1 MEQIV
6 MAIIFRL
13 TVPVESGARS
23 KEQPKRRDD
32 VKSEETVLGCHTG
45 DGVMVKTLYAVAV
58 AAIAAA
64 CFVAF
69 PSLSMQVQASATALS
84 GKSDRA
90 DARPLG
96 TQCSQNAWPYF
107 EASCLRDT
115 DNPLGQARQV
125 RIVPLDKMPKG

>member
-1 MEQIV
+1 
-6 MAIIFRL
+6 
-13 TVPVESGARS
+13 
-23 KEQPKRRDD
+23 
-32 VKSEETVLGCHTG
+32 
-45 DGVMVKTLYAVAV
+45 MVKTLYAVAV

-96 TQCSQNAWPYF
+96 AACSQNAWPYF